1 MALPVNI
8 HELIA
13 QRVVESTRIE
23 YKSAWN
29 PEPVLHS
36 ICAFAN
42 DIDNCG
48 GGYIILGIEEK
59 EGQPVLPIKG
69 VSKESIDRINKD
81 LLAKCNLIEPRYLPV
96 VEPMNYDGKE
106 IIVIWVP
113 GGEDRPYKCPV
124 HFPSDKSLN
133 WEKGYYIRKMSSTIK
148 ANAKE
153 ERDLVMLA
161 HRIPFD
167 DRLNQF
173 SEIADLKISL
183 IGEFLHAV
191 KSELYGMVHEKPLI
205 DIARAMRLVGGTTE
219 FCKPLNIGLMF
230 FNEAPDNFFRYAQ
243 IEVVDKP
250 EPTGERM
257 VEKYFRGPLDKQ
269 LRDALAFIK
278 NYMLKM
284 EIVKVDGQAEA
295 IHTWNIPYRAI
306 EEALSNA
313 VYHKSYEIPEPIT
326 VTLTPEKME
335 ILSLPGPDLSITNED
350 LKNYHLVSRQNRNRR
365 IGDFLKELDL
375 VEGRN
380 TGIPAILRAM
390 KQNGSELPIF
400 ETDAER
406 TYFLVTL
413 PVHKNFLPKS
423 NDDKRQTTDGI
434 GKQANLQKKRR
445 SRKDIRN
452 LILKTLKSKGDLSIS
467 EISSALGY
475 AQITRT
481 VKAIVKELIADGK
494 AVHTHP
500 DKPNSQNQKIHII
513 G

>member
-8 HELIA
+8 KELIE

-23 YKSAWN
+23 YKSDWN
-29 PEPVLHS
+29 PVAVLHS

-48 GGYIILGIEEK
+48 GGYIILGIEERNGRPLLPVKGLQK
-59 EGQPVLPIKG
+59 ED
-69 VSKESIDRINKD
+69 IDRINKD
-81 LLAKCNLIEPRYLPV
+81 ILNKCNLIEPRYLPS
-96 VEPMNYDGKE
+96 VEPIVYEGKD
-106 IIVIWVP
+106 IVVIWIP

-124 HFPSDKSLN
+124 HFPSDKSRD
-133 WEKGYYIRKMSSTIK
+133 WEKAYYIRKMANTIR

-153 ERDLVMLA
+153 ERELVLMT

-173 SEIADLKISL
+173 AEITDLKTSL
-183 IGEFLHAV
+183 ICEFLHAV
-191 KSELYGMVHEKPLI
+191 KSELYSEALEKPLL
-205 DIARAMRLVGGTTE
+205 DVAKDMHLVGGTTE
-219 FCKPLNIGLMF
+219 FCKPLNVGLMF
-230 FNEAPDNFFRYAQ
+230 FNGAPENFFRYAQ

-269 LRDALAFIK
+269 LRDALAYIK

-284 EIVKVDGQAEA
+284 QITKVDGQAEA
-295 IHTWNIPYRAI
+295 IHTWNIPFKAI

-335 ILSLPGPDLSITNED
+335 ILSLPGPDLSISDED
-350 LKNYHLVSRQNRNRR
+350 LRKCHLVSRQNRNRR

-390 KQNGSELPIF
+390 RQNGSKPPIF

-406 TYFLVTL
+406 SYFLVTL
-413 PVHKNFLPKS
+413 PVHADFIPKQS
-423 NDDKRQTTDGI
+423 NDVQSSGGATSKATHPR
-434 GKQANLQKKRR
+434 KRR
-445 SRKDIRN
+445 SYDETKKLVI
-452 LILKTLKSKGDLSIS
+452 KALKSKGDLSIA
-467 EISSALGY
+467 EIASVVGY
-475 AQITRT
+475 AQITT
-481 VKAIVKELIADGK
+481 TLKNIVKELIAEGK
-494 AVHTHP
+494 AVKTTP
-500 DKPNSQNQKIHII
+500 DKPHSRNQKIHLK
-513 G
+513 

>member
-8 HELIA
+8 KELIE

-23 YKSAWN
+23 YKSDWN
-29 PEPVLHS
+29 PEAVLHS

-48 GGYIILGIEEK
+48 GGYIILGIEERNGRPLLPVKGLQK
-59 EGQPVLPIKG
+59 EDV
-69 VSKESIDRINKD
+69 DRINKD
-81 LLAKCNLIEPRYLPV
+81 ILNKCNLIEPRYLPA
-96 VEPMNYDGKE
+96 VESIVYERKD
-106 IIVIWVP
+106 IVVIWIP

-124 HFPSDKSLN
+124 HFPSDKSRD
-133 WEKGYYIRKMSSTIK
+133 WEKAYYIRKMASTIR

-153 ERDLVMLA
+153 ERELVLMT

-167 DRLNQF
+167 DRMNQF
-173 SEIADLKISL
+173 AEITDLKTSL
-183 IGEFLHAV
+183 ICEFLHAV
-191 KSELYGMVHEKPLI
+191 KSELYSEALEKPVL
-205 DIARAMRLVGGTTE
+205 DVAKDMHLVGGTTE
-219 FCKPLNIGLMF
+219 FCKPLNVGLMF
-230 FNEAPDNFFRYAQ
+230 FNGAPENFFRYAQ

-257 VEKYFRGPLDKQ
+257 VEKYFRGPLDRQ
-269 LRDALAFIK
+269 LRDALAYIK

-284 EIVKVDGQAEA
+284 QITKVNGQAEA
-295 IHTWNIPYRAI
+295 IHTWNIPFKAV

-335 ILSLPGPDLSITNED
+335 ILSLPGPDLSISDED
-350 LKNYHLVSRQNRNRR
+350 LRQCHLVSRQNRNRR

-390 KQNGSELPIF
+390 RQNGSRPPTF

-406 TYFLVTL
+406 SYFLVNL
-413 PVHKNFLPKS
+413 PVHDDFIPQKAKEEQPSTTKIS
-423 NDDKRQTTDGI
+423 NPS
-434 GKQANLQKKRR
+434 QARKRR
-445 SRKDIRN
+445 SPEETKKLVI
-452 LILKTLKSKGDLSIS
+452 KALKSKGDMSIA
-467 EISSALGY
+467 EIATSVGY
-475 AQITRT
+475 AQITT
-481 VKAIVKELIADGK
+481 TLKNIIKELIAEGK
-494 AVHTHP
+494 AEQTRP
-500 DKPNSQNQKIHII
+500 DRPHSQKQKIHLK
-513 G
+513 